1 MDQSIGQSGLAKS
14 LKTNKRN
21 RQTICRCDIEFN
33 QCPLTFPLLIFVFP
47 PVKNVVFL
55 TFGKSYLIYSTL
67 REIAPLLGEGT
78 RSFGLNSKLHF
89 ANRPLC
95 RNTKMTSDDQ
105 NHITIRSQTK
115 RKVLFY

>member
-67 REIAPLLGEGT
+67 RQIAPILGEGT

-95 RNTKMTSDDQ
+95 RNTKMTSESYHD
-105 NHITIRSQTK
+105 T
-115 RKVLFY
+115 